1 MDIKDKLKEKRMEAG
16 LTQKELAEILHVSR
30 QTVSSWEVG
39 RTYPDLDI
47 LIAMSDLYE
56 TLLDDL
62 LKEDSRMVE
71 DITKKVKSSQRR
83 KTVNLVF
90 AALLAFIIGWS
101 AINWYHSYENQKTN
115 EAGISANDLLNTTWS
130 LNFDANQELKGS
142 YISFG
147 NKDMLIFNQY
157 EDSLITPDVIP
168 ETIHK
173 KQAEWEEKGLADGLY
188 KYKDLK
194 ITLEGNK
201 YILTAYG
208 YYQEFTRIS
217 DTIIES
223 GDDIEY
229 YLQQPNSSHKTLR
242 WLAKETDT
250 PVKDQK

>member
-1 MDIKDKLKEKRMEAG
+1 MDIKDKLKEKRMETG

-56 TLLDDL
+56 TPLDDL
-62 LKEDSRMVE
+62 LKEDSKMVE
-71 DITKKVKSSQRR
+71 DITKKVKSSERR
-83 KTVNLVF
+83 TIANLVF
-90 AALLAFIIGWS
+90 AVLLAFVIGWS

-115 EAGISANDLLNTTWS
+115 ETGISANDLLNTTWS
-130 LNFDANQELKGS
+130 LNFDSNRELKAS

-147 NKDMLIFNQY
+147 DSDMMIFNQY
-157 EDSLITPDVIP
+157 EVPRISPDVIP

-173 KQAEWEEKGLADGLY
+173 KHKEWEEKGLADGLY

-194 ITLEGNK
+194 ITLEENK

-208 YYQEFTRIS
+208 YHQEFTRIS
-217 DTIIES
+217 DTIIKS

-229 YLQQPNSSHKTLR
+229 YLQQPNSSHRSLQ

-250 PVKDQK
+250 PVKD